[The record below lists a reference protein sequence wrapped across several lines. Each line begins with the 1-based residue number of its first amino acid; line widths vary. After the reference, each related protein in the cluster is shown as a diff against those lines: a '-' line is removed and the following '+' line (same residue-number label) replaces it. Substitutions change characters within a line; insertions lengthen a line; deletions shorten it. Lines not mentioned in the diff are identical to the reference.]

1 MEIAARAVGSGRP
14 PIRAANPPPTLCTMT
29 ASRLRGFALPVVLL
43 VAASALQGCSPSR
56 YLPGSSGNVSS
67 GAAQLDVVNN
77 GSQSVYS
84 INASACSD
92 SNWGSDRLGSSVIRS
107 GGTQSFDL
115 TPGCWDFRAD
125 FDSDH
130 TSGNELVQRNIQ
142 INGGSSWTWNI
153 GG

>member
-1 MEIAARAVGSGRP
+1 
-14 PIRAANPPPTLCTMT
+14 MT
-29 ASRLRGFALPVVLL
+29 ASRFRGLALPVVLL

-67 GAAQLDVVNN
+67 GSARLDVVNRS
-77 GSQSVYS
+77 SQSVYS
-84 INASACSD
+84 INASSCSD
-92 SNWGSDRLGSSVIRS
+92 TNWGSDRLGSSVIQS
-107 GGTQSFDL
+107 GNSMSFDL

-142 INGGSSWTWNI
+142 INGGSSWTWTV